1 MPGSRRPGEALMRK
15 RKVDG
20 NRLFIQTAWTSLL
33 DRSMGWETS
42 NGAGRGV
49 GKGGWQGEDYGY

>member
-1 MPGSRRPGEALMRK
+1 M
-15 RKVDG
+15 DG